1 MPYKN
6 TPPPSPI
13 AVCITPTAAQTAASP
28 ISSPKTM
35 ATEMEAVSPVISSE
49 TVVGKKRFLGES
61 PTAVGA
67 ALEGDETAVEDYETP
82 PTVTRGRATAVCQ
95 WPEPGEGYDAFD
107 VIPLDTSNGQLLHP
121 PNLLST
127 DFTSNG
133 VSPDPSP
140 ATLPRL
146 QNVPPQNPLHAM
158 SASSSPHAPLRA
170 SSASSS
176 PQAPLRAS
184 SASSSPHAP
193 LRASSASSSPQAP
206 LRASSASSNMRTELC
221 SSRSEVSDDISTYLS
236 DTAKAMKLT
245 SLYSGR
251 LSRAVSYC
259 RWNSATEKAQQLQR
273 SKSEGEQAQNLPR
286 WDSRPD
292 AKRDLPLSSA
302 LSRMLS
308 LGGGGDGCKSRFQ
321 NSVKGTPISSL
332 DQLYAQARGVD
343 PYLREKV
350 CFQTLDPAIS
360 HPKP

>member
-184 SASSSPHAP
+184 SASS
-193 LRASSASSSPQAP
+193 
-206 LRASSASSNMRTELC
+206 NMRTELC

>member
-1 MPYKN
+1 M
-6 TPPPSPI
+6 
-13 AVCITPTAAQTAASP
+13 AA
-28 ISSPKTM
+28 
-35 ATEMEAVSPVISSE
+35 EMDAVSPVISSE
-49 TVVGKKRFLGES
+49 TAVGKRRFLGES

-107 VIPLDTSNGQLLHP
+107 DISLDASNGQLLDP
-121 PNLLST
+121 SIGQLLDPSNLLSA
-127 DFTSNG
+127 DFTLNG

-140 ATLPRL
+140 ATLPHL
-146 QNVPPQNPLHAM
+146 QNVPPQAPLHAI
-158 SASSSPHAPLRA
+158 SASSSPH
-170 SSASSS
+170 
-176 PQAPLRAS
+176 APLRAS

-206 LRASSASSNMRTELC
+206 LRASSASSNMRTGLC
-221 SSRSEVSDDISTYLS
+221 SSRSEVSDDISTYPS
-236 DTAKAMKLT
+236 DTAKAMNLT

-259 RWNSATEKAQQLQR
+259 RWNYATEKVQQLHR
-273 SKSEGEQAQNLPR
+273 SKSAGEQAQNLPR

-308 LGGGGDGCKSRFQ
+308 LGGGGGGCKSRFQ

-360 HPKP
+360 FPKP